1 MDLGLTDEDIAGLQA
16 KSDMDASGSTEWE
29 EFLPIG
35 CELIRGGGLSLYHVV
50 GRLGRRGGWM
60 TPSDYL
66 DDAANHPKKSTLARQ
81 SVTRPPAHL
90 PNRHSPTH
98 HLRVTPTQ

>member
-35 CELIRGGGLSLYHVV
+35 CELIRGGGLSRTGSGWV
-50 GRLGRRGGWM
+50 GVGGEGGGGGK
-60 TPSDYL
+60 Y
-66 DDAANHPKKSTLARQ
+66 
-81 SVTRPPAHL
+81 
-90 PNRHSPTH
+90 PN
-98 HLRVTPTQ
+98 